1 MSVSLGILCDM
12 LLGYMSLDVFLQKF
26 ISGEPAEVRRES
38 VRAVLMASSHS
49 GPDEHGYFI
58 VTFPDG
64 VDVEL
69 SAKGLDGSG
78 SFTGCAFHVRGL
90 SSNLAAFIFEIAKA
104 GDMVVLPAME
114 DFVPILSA
122 PEQRNELPPDLQ
134 AGERGPVLCRSASE
148 LEVLLSGGYV
158 AWQKY
163 LNQVSKPH
171 HPGVQSPE

>member
-1 MSVSLGILCDM
+1 VSLRILCDM
-12 LLGYMSLDVFLQKF
+12 LLGYMSFDVFLQRF
-26 ISGEPAEVRRES
+26 AGGEPAEVRRES

-58 VTFPDG
+58 VKFPDG

-134 AGERGPVLCRSASE
+134 ASERGPIWCRSASE
-148 LEVLLSGGYV
+148 LEVLLSGGYA

-163 LNQVSKPH
+163 LNQVLNP
-171 HPGVQSPE
+171 PRTGVQTPD

>member
-1 MSVSLGILCDM
+1 M
-12 LLGYMSLDVFLQKF
+12 LLSHMSFDVFLQRF
-26 ISGEPAEVRRES
+26 VGGEPAEVRRES
-38 VRAVLMASSHS
+38 VQPVLMTSSHS
-49 GPDEHGYFI
+49 GPDEYGYFI

-69 SAKGLDGSG
+69 LAKGLDGSG
-78 SFTGCAFHVRGL
+78 SFTGCAFRVRGL
-90 SSNLAAFIFEIAKA
+90 SSNLAAFIFEVAKA

-134 AGERGPVLCRSASE
+134 SGEREPVLCRSASE
-148 LEVLLSGGYV
+148 LEVLLSGGYA

-163 LNQVSKPH
+163 LSQVLKLHGS
-171 HPGVQSPE
+171 SNS

>member
-1 MSVSLGILCDM
+1 M
-12 LLGYMSLDVFLQKF
+12 LLGYMSFDVFLQKF

-69 SAKGLDGSG
+69 SAKGLDGIG
-78 SFTGCAFHVRGL
+78 SFTGCAFYVRGL
-90 SSNLAAFIFEIAKA
+90 SPDLAAFIFEVAKA

-114 DFVPILSA
+114 DSVPILSA

-134 AGERGPVLCRSASE
+134 ASEREPVLCRSASE
-148 LEVLLSGGYV
+148 LEVLISGGYA
-158 AWQKY
+158 AWQRY
-163 LNQVSKPH
+163 LNQISKPH
-171 HPGVQSPE
+171 RTGVQKPD